1 MKLEEIY
8 KRIKY
13 KPKVEEVEDDSEFF
27 YGDVEKDWEWKPKR
41 YEGDC
46 ETPNF
51 EIKIP
56 NSRNGL
62 YTTKDQLSKILTFID
77 TIKKKRL
84 KNGITIIPIATT
96 SKRNIYIWGG
106 KQNVSNAIEYM
117 KKIGL

>member
-13 KPKVEEVEDDSEFF
+13 KTKVEEVEDDSEFF

-62 YTTKDQLSKILTFID
+62 YTTKYPFSLIFRQKSTSLNATAKVSFIQSTSSYID
-77 TIKKKRL
+77 LGVIIQAAVTAL
-84 KNGITIIPIATT
+84 KFSIIDSFAKYP
-96 SKRNIYIWGG
+96 
-106 KQNVSNAIEYM
+106 
-117 KKIGL
+117 